1 VGNKLPLIFKRG
13 LKRVASLSTTQI
25 IIVFLV
31 LILGYGIFSVYMLK
45 DKVYCTFRRKDRVV
59 INKVVNIK
67 SGRVVFSN
75 CWYDLD
81 PRRTTQK
88 IVWMGI
94 IPTWVRCL
102 DFREDSR
109 YPLDPETF
117 NNDADSPSDRAALDM
132 TDDLRA
138 LLETQKIAMNQKG
151 SGKKGMLESLM
162 PIIMICGFLIIGYF
176 VYKEQAMVN
185 SIGMQG
191 NVTQSQI
198 QDLQKTIDEMKVSGR

>member
-1 VGNKLPLIFKRG
+1 M
-13 LKRVASLSTTQI
+13 ASLSTTQI

-162 PIIMICGFLIIGYF
+162 PIILVAGILIVGYMC
-176 VYKEQAMVN
+176 YQIN
-185 SIGMQG
+185 SRVDKVGLAT
-191 NVTQSQI
+191 NVTQEQLINI
-198 QDLQKTIDEMKVSGR
+198 QKSIDEIKSSGR